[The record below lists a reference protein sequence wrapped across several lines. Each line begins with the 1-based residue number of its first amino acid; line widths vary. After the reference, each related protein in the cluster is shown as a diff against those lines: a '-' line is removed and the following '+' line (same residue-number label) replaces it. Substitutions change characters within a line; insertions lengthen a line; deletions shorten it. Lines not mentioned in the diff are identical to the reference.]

1 MAAPHVLRA
10 TLSKYGCQR
19 CSGDDGTGDD
29 GSYSSDTIF
38 GTHADVLHFWLVDVG
53 FLVDLALSI
62 IRGLDPKS
70 FFRLR
75 D

>member
-19 CSGDDGTGDD
+19 CSGDD